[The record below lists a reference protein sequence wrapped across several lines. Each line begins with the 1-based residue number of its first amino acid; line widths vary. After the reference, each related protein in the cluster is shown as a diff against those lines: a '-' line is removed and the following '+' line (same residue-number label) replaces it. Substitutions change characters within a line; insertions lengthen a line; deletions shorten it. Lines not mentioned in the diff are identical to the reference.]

1 MLPHFLSSSYTRY
14 KEDTKKIAAWLACT
28 ADSHGHL
35 EKPFLAQP
43 KVNDTKQSTP
53 VGRLK
58 GKARKEAKV
67 AAQSKPKVCR
77 ENGLTAAGFGIGK
90 RFLYPVDTRS

>member
-14 KEDTKKIAAWLACT
+14 KEDTKKIATWLACT
-28 ADSHGHL
+28 ADSHGLL
-35 EKPFLAQP
+35 EKPFLAQR
-43 KVNDTKQSTP
+43 KVNDTEQSTP
-53 VGRLK
+53 MGRLK

-67 AAQSKPKVCR
+67 AAQNKPKVCH
-77 ENGLTAAGFGIGK
+77 ENGLTAAGFGIEK